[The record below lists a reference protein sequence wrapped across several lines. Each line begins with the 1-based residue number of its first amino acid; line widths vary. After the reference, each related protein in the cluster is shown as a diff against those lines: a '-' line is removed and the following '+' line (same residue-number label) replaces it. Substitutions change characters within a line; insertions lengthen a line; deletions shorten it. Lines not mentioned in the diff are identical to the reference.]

1 MAPYE
6 YGPTSDED
14 DEKKKTYSYMDLQR
28 EAEDSTPDSI
38 LDWSLETDKEED
50 KNWFDKLFD
59 TVETE
64 DIEVIEA
71 PVTEVAENHALP
83 TTIEMPVEP
92 EAEELVEAEPVDD
105 ELESVVTES
114 SLAEDNTE
122 QSTAEMEA
130 DFAEVVETLAAEKE
144 ETEELE
150 DTTVSIPLPPIVTPV
165 VKLETETADL
175 EEEDSISE
183 LVADAKDEVNHD
195 EVELQP
201 TPELEQPE
209 SEKISENLDYLKTVM
224 VKLEHAALS
233 AGELV
238 ESSDTRT
245 EDPEKDA
252 VDIEQTVDL
261 AVTRIVSKLDR
272 QVKRLDALARQNEKA
287 EAADIQKNVIAVSE
301 KLAAMPNKLQ
311 QQKMMHLRNLMEVLG
326 FEQVNQSLELML
338 KQYGEQ
344 FVDQLISQMLQLLRE
359 EKIEMRGTP
368 TKTQLKLLKNLR
380 SKALGRFILG
390 FLGSSP
396 K

>member
-1 MAPYE
+1 
-6 YGPTSDED
+6 
-14 DEKKKTYSYMDLQR
+14 MDLQR